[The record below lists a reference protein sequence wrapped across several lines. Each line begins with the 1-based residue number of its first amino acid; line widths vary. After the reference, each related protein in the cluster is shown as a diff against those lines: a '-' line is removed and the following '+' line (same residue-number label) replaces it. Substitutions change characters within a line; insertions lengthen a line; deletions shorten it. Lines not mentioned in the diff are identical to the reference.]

1 MSTDLLARARAM
13 VLNPGETWP
22 AIERE
27 NTEWPALFV
36 PYLATLALIPAVAA
50 FIAWSVLG
58 FGSFGVVVRLPVA
71 SGLGLMV
78 TQYVASLVM
87 VFGWGWLIAQLA
99 PSFGGQAQVINGLK
113 LTVYASTPAMLAG
126 VFSAMPGLGFMSL
139 VGGAYA
145 LYLVY
150 QGLPVLMKNPA
161 ERTLP
166 YFGVAAVA
174 GILGSVLIGIVCS
187 VFLPSPDME
196 VRQTGASTPGNAAR
210 PDTTVTVKSPD
221 GDTKVVAE
229 SLQDMARRLEAMA
242 AAQEKAQQQQQS
254 GATPAAVP
262 ASQ

>member
-1 MSTDLLARARAM
+1 MSLDLIARARAM

-22 AIERE
+22 AIEQE
-27 NTEWPALFV
+27 HTEWPALFV

-71 SGLGLMV
+71 SGIGLMV
-78 TQYVASLVM
+78 TQYVASLLM

-126 VFSAMPGLGFMSL
+126 VFSAMPGLGFLSL

-150 QGLPVLMKNPA
+150 QGLPVLMKNPT

-166 YFGVAAVA
+166 FFGVAAVA
-174 GILGSVLIGIVCS
+174 GILGSIFIGMACS
-187 VFLPSPDME
+187 VFLPSP
-196 VRQTGASTPGNAAR
+196 QTDVSVTTTPAPGNGPASN
-210 PDTTVTVKSPD
+210 TTVTIQSPG

-242 AAQEKAQQQQQS
+242 AAQEKAQHQQQP
-254 GATPAAVP
+254 GATPAANP